1 MKIFKNIFAA
11 IWAVWAVILFSVTL
25 LLFIVPFMIIKWMY
39 PEPKRTHVFIRSTK
53 LWIQIFLNGIAC
65 PLTVKGKENFAPGKN
80 YIIVCNHN
88 SMMDVPV
95 SSCFIPGGNKTIAKK
110 EMEKIP
116 VFGIMYRMGSVLV
129 DRKSDRSRRESYIK
143 MKWVLESGLH
153 MCIYPEG
160 TRNTT
165 ADPLKSFHDGAFKLA
180 KDTGK
185 SVIPTLIF
193 NTKKVLPIGKSFYVM
208 PHRLEMHFLKPV
220 EVNEGITVTELKD
233 KVHEVMRAYYV
244 ANRN

>member
-1 MKIFKNIFAA
+1 MKIIKNVFGA
-11 IWAVWAVILFSVTL
+11 IMAVWAAILFSITL
-25 LLFIVPFMIIKWMY
+25 LIFMIPFLIIKWMY
-39 PEPKRTHVFIRSTK
+39 PEPKRTHVFIGSTK
-53 LWIQIFLNGIAC
+53 IWMQIFLNGIGC
-65 PLTVKGKENFAPGKN
+65 HLTVKGKEHFAPGKN

-185 SVIPTLIF
+185 PIIPTLIF

-208 PHRLEMHFLKPV
+208 PHSLEMHFLQPV
-220 EVNEGITVTELKD
+220 EVDPNETATQLRD
-233 KVHEVMRAYYV
+233 KVFDIMKAYYV
-244 ANRN
+244 ANKT